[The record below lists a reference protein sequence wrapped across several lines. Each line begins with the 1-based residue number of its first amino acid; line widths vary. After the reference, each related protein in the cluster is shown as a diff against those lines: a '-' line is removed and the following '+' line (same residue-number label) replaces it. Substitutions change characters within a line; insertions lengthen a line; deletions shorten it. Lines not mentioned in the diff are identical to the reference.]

1 MMAPKRYPKKRLNEF
16 LQEITLCR
24 IERGL
29 TQKDASILANMSKTH
44 LDKIERGENS
54 PSVYTLDRLL
64 NVYGLELGIVPVG
77 QSHQK

>member
-1 MMAPKRYPKKRLNEF
+1 
-16 LQEITLCR
+16 
-24 IERGL
+24 